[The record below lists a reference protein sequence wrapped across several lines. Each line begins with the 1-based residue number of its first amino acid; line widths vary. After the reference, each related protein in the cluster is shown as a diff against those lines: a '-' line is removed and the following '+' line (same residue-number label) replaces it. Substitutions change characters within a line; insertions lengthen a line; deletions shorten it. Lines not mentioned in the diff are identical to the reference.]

1 MASEKKRGNREAKKP
16 KKPVPKILAAAPST
30 KDVVSAAVKSA
41 NRK

>member
-16 KKPVPKILAAAPST
+16 KKSVPKVLAAAPST